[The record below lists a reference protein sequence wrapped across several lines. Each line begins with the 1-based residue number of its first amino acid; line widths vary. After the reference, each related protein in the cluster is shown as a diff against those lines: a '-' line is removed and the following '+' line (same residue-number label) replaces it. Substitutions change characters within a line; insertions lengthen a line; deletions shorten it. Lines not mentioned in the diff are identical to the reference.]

1 MLGKTSHLRTI
12 FGIRTEQ
19 YQDYLVS
26 WGQFVVEA
34 LPADFAGYFGAVRFG
49 GLDKIE
55 REKKR

>member
-1 MLGKTSHLRTI
+1 LAKQAIYGRSLVYAPNSIKITWFLG
-12 FGIRTEQ
+12 
-19 YQDYLVS
+19 
-26 WGQFVVEA
+26 GQFVVEA